1 MRVPMTPVLSG
12 TTARVY
18 SVGFSIH
25 MFSSSP
31 RASHGVGI
39 RLALLPLAWAM
50 ASAGLAQSVLPSVT
64 VTATRFA
71 ESSDVLPL
79 GVSVITADDI
89 SRSGAATVNEAIMR
103 LLGVVGRLD
112 TSGGN
117 NYSLDLRGFGS
128 TADSNQVVVVDGLR
142 LNEGDLSSAN
152 LASIPIATVQKIEIL
167 RGSGA
172 VLYGEGAT
180 GGVIVITTKAGI
192 GAERSNQA
200 QVYAAAGSDG
210 LREIRS
216 TATLAGG
223 GFSIDVA
230 ANDRQSDGHRTNFAS
245 STNATKVSGQWS
257 NDWLRIG
264 ARVGRDATH
273 SGLPGALTAAQY
285 ASDPRQANS
294 LTEYGAVQK
303 SNSGIFAEALL
314 GDWQLVADANQRNKD
329 YDTVT
334 FGSPYAYS
342 VDAYNV
348 SLRARHDRKFSG
360 FGNTFIMGYDKGAWE
375 RTITASV
382 FTPAGTRAKADTS
395 AWYVQDD
402 VTLASTG
409 TRFSAGWR
417 SEGLDK
423 AEASSATALN
433 QREHA
438 WELGVSQPLGS
449 GITGYGRIGRSF
461 RLGNVDEFSFTNP
474 NVALQPQISRDWE
487 LGARWKNMATALEAR
502 WYRSVLRN
510 EIGYDP
516 SGTGPFGPFG
526 ANVNFDPTR
535 RQGLELSLSQAMS
548 STLDLHVNAA
558 WRQAQFTSG
567 TYAGKDVALVPK
579 RTLAVRADWRPAAGH
594 SIGGGVVWVSSQT
607 PDFANH
613 CKIPSYVTADLRY
626 AYQWRNAEF
635 ALGIANLGDH
645 KYYTQAF
652 GCAAGVTN
660 GIYPEAGRSVTA
672 SMVFKF

>member
-1 MRVPMTPVLSG
+1 
-12 TTARVY
+12 
-18 SVGFSIH
+18 
-25 MFSSSP
+25 MFSFSP
-31 RASHGVGI
+31 RTSHGVGV
-39 RLALLPLAWAM
+39 RLALVPLAWAM
-50 ASAGLAQSVLPSVT
+50 AGAGLAQSVLPAVT

-71 ESSDVLPL
+71 ENADALPL
-79 GVSVITADDI
+79 GVSVITADEI
-89 SRSGAATVNEAIMR
+89 SRSGAATVNEALMR

-128 TADSNQVVVVDGLR
+128 TADSNQVVIVDGLR

-152 LASIPIATVQKIEIL
+152 LASIPIATIQKIEVL
-167 RGSGA
+167 RGTGA

-192 GAERSNQA
+192 GAERKNQA
-200 QVYAAAGSDG
+200 QVYAAAGSNG
-210 LREIRS
+210 LRETRA
-216 TATLAGG
+216 TATLASG
-223 GFSIDVA
+223 GFSLDVA
-230 ANDRQSDGHRTNFAS
+230 ANDRQSDGHRDNFAS
-245 STNATKVSGQWS
+245 STNATRFSGQWS
-257 NDWLRIG
+257 NDWLRLG
-264 ARVGRDATH
+264 ARTGRDATH
-273 SGLPGALTAAQY
+273 SGLPGALSAAQY

-303 SNSGIFAEALL
+303 SDSGIFAEALL
-314 GDWQLVADANQRNKD
+314 GDWQLVADANQRDKD
-329 YDTVT
+329 YETVT

-342 VDAYNV
+342 VDAYNY
-348 SLRARHDRKFSG
+348 SLRARHERNFSG
-360 FGNTFIMGYDKGAWE
+360 FGNTLIVGYDKGSWD
-375 RTITASV
+375 RTINASA
-382 FTPAGTRAKADTS
+382 FTPAGTQARADST
-395 AWYVQDD
+395 AWYVKDD

-409 TRFSAGWR
+409 TRMSVGWR
-417 SEGLDK
+417 TEGLDK
-423 AEASSATALN
+423 AETSSATGLN

-449 GITGYGRIGRSF
+449 GVTAYARFGRSF

-474 NVALQPQISRDWE
+474 GMALQPQTSRDWE
-487 LGARWKNMATALEAR
+487 LGARWKAQATALEAR

-535 RQGLELSLSQAMS
+535 RQGLELSLTQAVS
-548 STLDLHVNAA
+548 NTLDLHVNAA

-567 TYAGKDVALVPK
+567 IYAGNDVALVPK

-594 SIGGGVVWVSSQT
+594 SVGAGVVWVSSQA
-607 PDFANH
+607 PDFANN
-613 CKIPSYVTADLRY
+613 CRIPSYATADLRY

-635 ALGIANLGDH
+635 ALGIANLADR

-652 GCAAGVTN
+652 GCTAGVTTS
-660 GIYPEAGRSVTA
+660 IYPEAGRTVTA
-672 SMVFKF
+672 SMLFKF

>member
-1 MRVPMTPVLSG
+1 MR
-12 TTARVY
+12 AY

-31 RASHGVGI
+31 RASHGVGV
-39 RLALLPLAWAM
+39 RLALVPLAWAM
-50 ASAGLAQSVLPSVT
+50 SGAGMAQSVLPPVT

-71 ESSDVLPL
+71 ENADVLPL

-89 SRSGAATVNEAIMR
+89 RRSGAATVNEAIMR

-128 TADSNQVVVVDGLR
+128 TAGSNQVVIVDGLR
-142 LNEGDLSSAN
+142 LNEADLSSAN
-152 LASIPIATVQKIEIL
+152 LTSIPVATIQTIEIL
-167 RGSGA
+167 RGTGA

-200 QVYAAAGSDG
+200 QVYAAAGSQG
-210 LREIRS
+210 LRETRA
-216 TATLAGG
+216 TATLVSG
-223 GFSIDVA
+223 GFSFDVA

-245 STNATKVSGQWS
+245 STHATKVSGQWS
-257 NDWLRIG
+257 NDWLRFG
-264 ARVGRDATH
+264 ARAGRDASH

-285 ASDPRQANS
+285 ASDPRQATS
-294 LTEYGAVQK
+294 LTEYGALQK
-303 SNSGIFAEALL
+303 SDSGIFAEALL

-329 YDTVT
+329 SYAVT

-342 VDAYNV
+342 VDAHNY
-348 SLRARHDRKFSG
+348 SLRAHHERKFSG
-360 FGNTFIMGYDKGAWE
+360 FGNTFVVGYDKGAWD
-375 RTITASV
+375 RMITASA
-382 FTPAGTRAKADTS
+382 FTPAGTRARADSS
-395 AWYVQDD
+395 AWYVKDD

-417 SEGLDK
+417 TEGLDK
-423 AEASSATALN
+423 AEAGSATALK

-449 GITGYGRIGRSF
+449 GVTAYGRVGRSF

-474 NVALQPQISRDWE
+474 SVALLPQTSRDWE
-487 LGARWKNMATALEAR
+487 LGARWKAQATALEAR

-535 RQGLELSLSQAMS
+535 RQGLELSLTQAVS
-548 STLDLHVNAA
+548 DTLDLHVNAA
-558 WRQAQFTSG
+558 WRQARFS
-567 TYAGKDVALVPK
+567 AGANAGNDVMLVPK
-579 RTLAVRADWRPAAGH
+579 RTLAVRADWRPAAEH
-594 SIGGGVVWVSSQT
+594 SVGAGVVWVSSQA
-607 PDFANH
+607 PDFANR
-613 CKIPSYVTADLRY
+613 CTTPSYATVDLRY
-626 AYQWRNAEF
+626 AYTWRNAEF
-635 ALGIANLGDH
+635 ALGIANLGDR

-652 GCAAGVTN
+652 GCTAAGVTTS
-660 GIYPEAGRSVTA
+660 IYPEAGRTVTA
-672 SMVFKF
+672 SMMFKF